1 MGDIHRE
8 AAADVGVSALVDGW
22 ERLRGRERRLDR
34 GAAAWRGRAAR
45 SEGLSSDFS
54 GKCFV
59 VMPYRTR
66 PVKTE
71 AGERPVDFDALYE
84 RLYRPALQ
92 GISLPEGG
100 TLSGWRADE
109 AFFSGVISTEMYSDL
124 EYSRLVAADVS
135 CVNANV
141 FYELGIR
148 HHARSAGMVLF
159 RQRGVAIPFDI
170 KDVRVF
176 EYEAET
182 EAQLAASQ
190 KTIRRS
196 VEATLAHGAVDS
208 PVRVALAAQAALAG
222 PPFQDA
228 LRRAEQATQER
239 DRAAAIDCLREAI
252 GVGPVAPSVRLRLGV
267 LLKDEGRFEEAVAVL
282 HPIVAE
288 LPDNPDVLREL
299 GIAEN
304 ESWYLRGRPAGEA
317 TGEEAL
323 RRAVDVA
330 PDDFEAWAS
339 LGGLL
344 RRAGRLDDALF
355 AYLRSGEVSR
365 WHPYP
370 LLNAI
375 KIEAKLKGK
384 LEIGAARRF
393 QLRHAEQVR
402 VPQVAQDPPYDAPW
416 SAFDLAEIRLYLG
429 QPREFLR
436 LVELGAATCS
446 EEWQP
451 RTFRDT
457 LGLLGEAGLSM
468 PELDEAR
475 ALLEMAEET
484 LARPGSARRREE
496 AARRSGG
503 ENACAPPHRNRAR

>member
-1 MGDIHRE
+1 
-8 AAADVGVSALVDGW
+8 VSVPFPA
-22 ERLRGRERRLDR
+22 
-34 GAAAWRGRAAR
+34 
-45 SEGLSSDFS
+45 
-54 GKCFV
+54 KCFV

-66 PVKTE
+66 PVKTD

-84 RLYRPALQ
+84 RLYRPALE

-100 TLSGWRADE
+100 TLSPWRADE

-141 FYELGIR
+141 FYELGVR
-148 HHARSAGMVLF
+148 HRARSAGTVLF
-159 RQRGVAIPFDI
+159 RQRGVAVPFDI

-176 EYEAET
+176 EYDAGT
-182 EAQLAASQ
+182 EDQLLASQ
-190 KTIRRS
+190 QLVRRS
-196 VEATLAHGAVDS
+196 VEATLERGAVDS

-222 PPFQDA
+222 PPLQDA
-228 LRRAEQATQER
+228 LRRAEQAIQGR
-239 DRAAAIDCLREAI
+239 DRPAAIACLREAMAA
-252 GVGPVAPSVRLRLGV
+252 GPLAPSVRLRLGI
-267 LLKDEGRFEEAVAVL
+267 LLKDEGRFEEAVAAL
-282 HPIVAE
+282 RPIVPE
-288 LPDNPDVLREL
+288 LPENPDVLREL

-304 ESWYLRGRPAGEA
+304 KSWHLRGRPAGEA

-323 RRAVDVA
+323 RRAVEIA
-330 PDDFEAWAS
+330 PEDFDAWAS

-344 RRAGRLDDALF
+344 RRAGRLDEALF

-384 LEIGAARRF
+384 LEISAARRF
-393 QLRHAEQVR
+393 QLKHAEQVR
-402 VPQVAQDPPYDAPW
+402 IPQVAQDPPYDAPW

-436 LVELGAATCS
+436 LAELGAATCS
-446 EEWQP
+446 EEWQV

-457 LGLLGEAGLSM
+457 LGLLGEAGVSA

-475 ALLEMAEET
+475 ALLELAEET
-484 LARPGSARRREE
+484 LARPGASAG
-496 AARRSGG
+496 A
-503 ENACAPPHRNRAR
+503 